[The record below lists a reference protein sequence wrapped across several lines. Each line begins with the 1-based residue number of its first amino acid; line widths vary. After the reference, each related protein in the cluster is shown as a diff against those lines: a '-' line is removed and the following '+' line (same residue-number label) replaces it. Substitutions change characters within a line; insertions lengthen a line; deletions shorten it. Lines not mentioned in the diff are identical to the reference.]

1 MRNFDRTRGFTLIE
15 LMIVVLLI
23 AIFAAFAAPS
33 FKHRMART
41 KVESY
46 ANELLT
52 ALRYA
57 RSEAIARGE
66 EVSLEAKPGSILLEE
81 GWIVKTKRFG
91 DPDDTDPSLVLRT
104 HAPLN
109 GVKICMKAGGTG
121 EGDCGK
127 EMTFVFSPR
136 GSMKATVDDAP
147 LSRLTILLRPEDYNP
162 VAGDS
167 SEGTG
172 LLLEI
177 GSLGHARVSEV

>member
-1 MRNFDRTRGFTLIE
+1 MRNFDRMRGFTLIE

-23 AIFAAFAAPS
+23 AIFAAFAVPS

-41 KVESY
+41 KVESC

-57 RSEAIARGE
+57 RSEAVARGE
-66 EVSLEAKPGSILLEE
+66 DVSVEAKPGSVLLEE

-91 DPDDTDPSLVLRT
+91 GADLTLRT

-109 GVKICMKAGGTG
+109 GVKICT
-121 EGDCGK
+121 ETDDCGK
-127 EMTFVFSPR
+127 PMTFVFSPR
-136 GSMKATVDDAP
+136 GSMTASVDGAK
-147 LSRLTILLRPEDYNP
+147 SASLTILLRPEVYEP

-177 GSLGHARVSEV
+177 GYMGHARVGEV